1 MALLESPDHP
11 FFSISPPSFGGL
23 LNDLDTK
30 AVKKAENGFSAK
42 ALVLAS

>member
-23 LNDLDTK
+23 LDMDTK
-30 AVKKAENGFSAK
+30 AVKKAENDFGAK
-42 ALVLAS
+42 VLVLAS